1 MFFIQLPLHST
12 TLLYI
17 FQCISATTFPK
28 WIENIFSFSYHH
40 TVPPYSIF
48 LSISATAFPKWIE
61 NFLFHSLTITLYV
74 TIYFS
79 KYFSSSNYKMNWKF
93 VFHSLTIRFYHLTLY
108 FQSISV
114 MFEKEIRN
122 VYQRV
127 VISKWMQHFQNELKC
142 FLFTYHHTLPPYS
155 IFFKA
160 FQQQHFQ
167 NELKTFFHSL
177 TITLY
182 HLTLYFSKHFSNSIS
197 KINWKRFFSLSHH
210 HTLTLY
216 STFFKAFQQQHFPN

>member
-93 VFHSLTIRFYHLTLY
+93 VFHSLTIKFYHLTLNNNIIY
-108 FQSISV
+108 KTISIT
-114 MFEKEIRN
+114 KT
-122 VYQRV
+122 
-127 VISKWMQHFQNELKC
+127 ISN
-142 FLFTYHHTLPPYS
+142 
-155 IFFKA
+155 
-160 FQQQHFQ
+160 
-167 NELKTFFHSL
+167 
-177 TITLY
+177 TI
-182 HLTLYFSKHFSNSIS
+182 
-197 KINWKRFFSLSHH
+197 
-210 HTLTLY
+210 
-216 STFFKAFQQQHFPN
+216 STFQKLFSF